1 MSFSI
6 KEYFD
11 RTVRSLC
18 LEVFSSDNLARTD
31 PQIIR
36 NVKGAQKYEAALLAD
51 LADVNEKP
59 YISICPCNQTC
70 EGNNLFIDM
79 IDDECRSP
87 SAQEGFKFF
96 EKFFSSKLRIL
107 NRELRISKNR

>member
-1 MSFSI
+1 M
-6 KEYFD
+6 
-11 RTVRSLC
+11 RSLC

-36 NVKGAQKYEAALLAD
+36 NVKGSQKYEAALLAD
-51 LADVNEKP
+51 LTDVNEKP

-70 EGNNLFIDM
+70 HGNNLFIDM

-87 SAQEGFKFF
+87 SAQEGFEFHRNLLFKFASSRS
-96 EKFFSSKLRIL
+96 KFQIL
-107 NRELRISKNR
+107 KKNLSLTEWAEMS